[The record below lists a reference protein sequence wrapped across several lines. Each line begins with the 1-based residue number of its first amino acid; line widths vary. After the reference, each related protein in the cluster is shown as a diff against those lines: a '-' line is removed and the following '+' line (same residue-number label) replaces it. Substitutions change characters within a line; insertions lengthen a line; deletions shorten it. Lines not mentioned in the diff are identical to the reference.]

1 MAPPGLPHPLLPYAE
16 AGCPPSGRHTP
27 RASSRTARARAALR
41 WILEMGVV
49 FMALPS
55 DVVGVRQAAP
65 SSPALKRALSAAAQH
80 GSQRT
85 STRGTIALLTAAL
98 TLSLTALFGV
108 TTDLADQAD
117 GQTYGEV
124 VAGRRSP

>member
-1 MAPPGLPHPLLPYAE
+1 MNTTT
-16 AGCPPSGRHTP
+16 SP
-27 RASSRTARARAALR
+27 RS
-41 WILEMGVV
+41 
-49 FMALPS
+49 
-55 DVVGVRQAAP
+55 
-65 SSPALKRALSAAAQH
+65 
-80 GSQRT
+80 
-85 STRGTIALLTAAL
+85 TIALLTAAL